1 MTRHAL
7 LLVAGALALAGC
19 ASSPARQRSSVA
31 SGPPASPGEGR
42 SELVALEH
50 RIARDLVALGLAPQ
64 RDPAE
69 AAQLGEAATRADQ
82 PRPAAPPPSPAPAE
96 APADALAAKSESTER
111 ASGGEDACGRDP
123 CRQTRAICDAAS
135 RICEIARYL
144 QEADARA
151 RCGRALQDC
160 QAARKATQAR
170 CPGC

>member
-7 LLVAGALALAGC
+7 LLIAGALAGC
-19 ASSPARQRSSVA
+19 ASSPASQRTSVA

-50 RIARDLVALGLAPQ
+50 RIARDLVALGLAPR

-69 AAQLGEAATRADQ
+69 AVQLGEAATRADQ
-82 PRPAAPPPSPAPAE
+82 ARPAAAPPPSPSPAE
-96 APADALAAKSESTER
+96 APADALAAKSESRER
-111 ASGGEDACGRDP
+111 ASGGEDSCGRDP
-123 CRQTRAICDAAS
+123 CRHTRAICDAAS

-160 QAARKATQAR
+160 REARRSTQDR